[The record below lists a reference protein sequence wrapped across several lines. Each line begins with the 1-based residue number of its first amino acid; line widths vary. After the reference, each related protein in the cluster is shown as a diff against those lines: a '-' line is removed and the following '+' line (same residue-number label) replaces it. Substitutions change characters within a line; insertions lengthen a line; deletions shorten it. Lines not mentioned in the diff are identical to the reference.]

1 MKARYFKFA
10 HIAIDSIIEINPNG
24 QCYWVYLKEAK
35 NRCIH
40 SKERILSCF
49 RDGTLEEI
57 AKPEWITDAE
67 AQPVTRTL
75 WALKDKKTGKY
86 ETYIPRLKTGLLTD
100 ACLFYSRRIARYFKK
115 DNTTIVKIQATLKET
130 K

>member
-10 HIAIDSIIEINPNG
+10 RIAIDSIIEINPNG

-40 SKERILSCF
+40 SKEHILSCF
-49 RDGTLEEI
+49 SNGILEEI

-67 AQPVTRTL
+67 EQPVTRTL

-86 ETYIPRLKTGLLTD
+86 ETYMSKTGLLTD

>member
-10 HIAIDSIIEINPNG
+10 HFAMDSVIEINPNG

-40 SKERILSCF
+40 SKEHILSCF

-67 AQPVTRTL
+67 VQPVTRTL

-86 ETYIPRLKTGLLTD
+86 DIPRSKTGLLTD
-100 ACLFYSRRIARYFKK
+100 ASLFSSRRIARYFKK